1 MSTGK
6 AEGSATAVYVI
17 SVAAEL
23 SGMHAQTLRTYD
35 RMGLVSPAR
44 TRGGGRRYSDRDI
57 ELLRKIQ
64 ALSQDDGVNLAGIKS
79 IIELTEERDQLE
91 AERDALAD
99 EVCALRDQLAAGQR
113 SGAQHPQA
121 QGQRTRGAQG
131 PQGPQGSQV
140 PVRSQRS
147 GELVHVPRSTSVV
160 MWSPRTARDRKRN
173 RRNNGG

>member
-99 EVCALRDQLAAGQR
+99 EVRPLRDQLAAGQR
-113 SGAQHPQA
+113 SGSQHPQA
-121 QGQRTRGAQG
+121 QGQHTRGAQG
-131 PQGPQGSQV
+131 PQGPQGSQA